1 MLLRTTPV
9 SSPNPKALVVVS
21 KSVRAVKFCTNK
33 ILHNGRKTVVV
44 VVVVVVM
51 LFASIVKSIK
61 RQSDDCLSVCPV
73 VTVASAHSFAVGK
86 TKPVLL

>member
-1 MLLRTTPV
+1 M
-9 SSPNPKALVVVS
+9 SSPNPKALVVLS

-33 ILHNGRKTVVV
+33 ILHNGRQTV

-86 TKPVLL
+86 TKPV

>member
-1 MLLRTTPV
+1 M

-21 KSVRAVKFCTNK
+21 KSVRAVKLCTNK
-33 ILHNGRKTVVV
+33 ILHNGRKTVV

>member
-1 MLLRTTPV
+1 M
-9 SSPNPKALVVVS
+9 SSPNPKALVVLS
-21 KSVRAVKFCTNK
+21 KSVRAVKFYTNK
-33 ILHNGRKTVVV
+33 ILRNGCKTVVV
-44 VVVVVVM
+44 VVVVM
-51 LFASIVKSIK
+51 LVASIVKSIK

>member
-1 MLLRTTPV
+1 M

-21 KSVRAVKFCTNK
+21 KSVRAVKLCTNK
-33 ILHNGRKTVVV
+33 ILHNGHKTV

-51 LFASIVKSIK
+51 LFASVVKSIK

>member
-1 MLLRTTPV
+1 V
-9 SSPNPKALVVVS
+9 SSPSPKALVVVS
-21 KSVRAVKFCTNK
+21 NSVRAVKLCTNK
-33 ILHNGRKTVVV
+33 ILHNGHKT
-44 VVVVVVM
+44 VVVVVM

>member
-9 SSPNPKALVVVS
+9 SSPSPKALVVVS

-33 ILHNGRKTVVV
+33 ILHNGRKTV

>member
-9 SSPNPKALVVVS
+9 SSPSPKALVVVS

-33 ILHNGRKTVVV
+33 ILDNGRKTV